1 MGILLLI
8 YGIMNKEEVIE
19 NQSVDINKSNK
30 IKNKKIV
37 SNDSNVSLNINKR
50 EKTIEKVKVEN
61 SEELV
66 MEKEEIEELL
76 EQEKYMQKLFEPK
89 SEEFTPKYMEKMIK
103 EQEAL
108 MEEYDI

>member
-1 MGILLLI
+1 LI

-19 NQSVDINKSNK
+19 NQSVDINKSIK
-30 IKNKKIV
+30 IENKKIINN
-37 SNDSNVSLNINKR
+37 NDSNVSLNLNKI
-50 EKTIEKVKVEN
+50 EKTIEKVNVEN

-76 EQEKYMQKLFEPK
+76 EQEKYMKKLFESK
-89 SEEFTPKYMEKMIK
+89 SEEFTPEFIEKMIK